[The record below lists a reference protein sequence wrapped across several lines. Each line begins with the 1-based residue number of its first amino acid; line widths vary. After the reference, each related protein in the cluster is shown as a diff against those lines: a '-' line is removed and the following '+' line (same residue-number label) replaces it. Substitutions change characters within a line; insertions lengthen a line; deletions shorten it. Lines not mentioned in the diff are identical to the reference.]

1 MCGYIILVAH
11 RVNVS
16 NPLREI
22 TNFMSNSKS
31 WKTKLTLLLASSLTI
46 MAATTIAPSLPAM
59 NQHFESTVADP
70 DLRATL
76 VQLVITLPALFIV
89 IGSPIA
95 GIVVDRFGR
104 KPLLLIST
112 LLYGLAGSSGIYL
125 ESLTTI
131 LLGRAML
138 GWAVAG
144 IMMSATT
151 LIADYYSG
159 STRTAFMGLQ
169 SGFMGLGGVLF
180 LTLGGILAQQ
190 SWHYPFGIYLFAWL
204 IVPLIALFIFEPH
217 QAEPIS
223 ERLSSHPYV
232 AAETEIVVQ
241 STPIGVM
248 VVVYGLTMLSQIA
261 FYLIPVQMP
270 FFLKDLVQAVPS
282 QTGMAI
288 AFCTL
293 FAAIASVNYGKIK
306 KRIEFVIFL
315 PLVFGLMGIGYLL
328 VGQSSNWAQVLTGL
342 ALCGMGVGLLMPNM
356 SIWLMTTVPEA
367 IRGRALGGLSTA
379 MFFGQFLSP
388 IVTQPFTETLGLGNV
403 YAIAGGMLLVMA
415 LGSAIFKTQLLTLT
429 RVRVFKTRG

>member
-1 MCGYIILVAH
+1 MT
-11 RVNVS
+11 
-16 NPLREI
+16 EI
-22 TNFMSNSKS
+22 TNLRLDSKS

-76 VQLVITLPALFIV
+76 VRLVITLPALFIV

-95 GIVVDRFGR
+95 GIIVDRFGR
-104 KPLLLIST
+104 KPLLLVAA

-125 ESLTTI
+125 ESLSTI
-131 LLGRAML
+131 LVGRALL
-138 GWAVAG
+138 GLAVAG
-144 IMMSATT
+144 IMVSATT

-159 STRTAFMGLQ
+159 STRATFMGLQ

-180 LTLGGILAQQ
+180 LTLGGALAQQ
-190 SWHYPFGIYLFAWL
+190 NWHYPFGIYLFAWL
-204 IVPLIALFIFEPH
+204 IVPLIVLFIFEPH
-217 QAEPIS
+217 LAEPIS
-223 ERLSSHPYV
+223 KRSSHLY
-232 AAETEIVVQ
+232 IVGGTQ
-241 STPIGVM
+241 MAIQPIPIGVM
-248 VVVYGLTMLSQIA
+248 VVVYGLSMLIQIA

-270 FFLKDLVQAVPS
+270 FFLKGLVQAEPS

-293 FAAIASVNYGKIK
+293 FAAIASVNYGKMNQ
-306 KRIEFVIFL
+306 RMGFVSFL

-328 VGQSSNWAQVLTGL
+328 IGQSSNWAQVLTGL
-342 ALCGMGVGLLMPNM
+342 ALCGMGLGLLMPNM

-379 MFFGQFLSP
+379 IFLGQFLSP
-388 IVTQPFTETLGLGNV
+388 IVTQPFAKTLGLGKL
-403 YAIAGGMLLVMA
+403 YAIVGGILVVIA
-415 LGSAIFKTQLLTLT
+415 LGSAIFKPQLLTFT
-429 RVRVFKTRG
+429 RALPSETGG

>member
-11 RVNVS
+11 RVNLS
-16 NPLREI
+16 NPLTEI

-46 MAATTIAPSLPAM
+46 MAATTIAPSLPAI

-76 VQLVITLPALFIV
+76 VQLLITLPALFIV
-89 IGSPIA
+89 IGSPLA

-104 KPLLLIST
+104 KPLLLVST

-131 LLGRAML
+131 LVGRALL
-138 GWAVAG
+138 GLAVAG
-144 IMMSATT
+144 IMVSATT

-159 STRTAFMGLQ
+159 STRATFMGLQ

-204 IVPLIALFIFEPH
+204 IVPLIVLFIFEPH
-217 QAEPIS
+217 LAEPIS
-223 ERLSSHPYV
+223 KRSSHLYIV
-232 AAETEIVVQ
+232 GGTEMATQ
-241 STPIGVM
+241 SIPIGVM
-248 VVVYGLTMLSQIA
+248 VVVYGLSMLIQIA
-261 FYLIPVQMP
+261 FYLIPVQLP
-270 FFLKDLVQAVPS
+270 FFLKNLVQAVPS

-293 FAAIASVNYGKIK
+293 FAAITSVNYGKIK
-306 KRIEFVIFL
+306 QRIEFVSFL

-328 VGQSSNWAQVLTGL
+328 IGQSSNWAQVLTGI

-379 MFFGQFLSP
+379 MFLGQFLSP
-388 IVTQPFTETLGLGNV
+388 IVTQPFAKTLGLGKV
-403 YAIAGGMLLVMA
+403 YAIVGGILVVIA
-415 LGSAIFKTQLLTLT
+415 LGAAIFKTQLLTFT
-429 RVRVFKTRG
+429 RVRPSQISGQ